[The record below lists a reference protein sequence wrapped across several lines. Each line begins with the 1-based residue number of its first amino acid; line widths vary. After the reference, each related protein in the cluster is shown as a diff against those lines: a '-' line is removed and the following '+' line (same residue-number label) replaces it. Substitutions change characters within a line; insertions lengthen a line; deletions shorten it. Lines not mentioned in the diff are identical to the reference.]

1 MKQEKEVILAL
12 CDGEEEY
19 ARLLTEYM
27 EHQQLP
33 WVIHTYTDVEKLLES
48 EKEVDLLVVAESTYQ
63 EELGTLRPKR
73 MIILNESGI
82 VRNRDLRYV
91 NKYQQADHVV
101 RELLAVY
108 LEIATQVLPRLAAE
122 GNTCF
127 IGFFSPVRRCMQTPF
142 ALTMAQ
148 LLARDHKTLYLN
160 FEYFAGN
167 QELLADAQ
175 TRDLADLLYFL
186 NAESEKFAL
195 RLQSMVVPIGPL
207 DYVPPMKSG
216 QNLLGVTVKEWM
228 TFLKKL
234 QELGNYD
241 YVVMDLSE
249 CMQGLFD
256 VLRVCRLV
264 YTVTMEDRAAN
275 DKLTQYEKAL
285 EQYSYEDVLR
295 KTRRCALPRIH
306 HLPAELQSYDR
317 GELAE
322 YVSLQIQEF
331 QEDEE

>member
-1 MKQEKEVILAL
+1 MKQEKEVVLAL

-19 ARLLTEYM
+19 ARLMTEYM
-27 EHQQLP
+27 QHQENLP
-33 WVIHTYTDVEKLLES
+33 WVIHTYTDVGKLLET

-63 EELGTLRPKR
+63 DELATLRPRR
-73 MIILNESGI
+73 MVILNESGI
-82 VRNRDLRYV
+82 VRNKEMRYI

-108 LEIATQVLPRLAAE
+108 LEIATQVLPRLGTE

-148 LLARDHKTLYLN
+148 LLAKEHKTLYLN

-186 NAESEKFAL
+186 NAESEKFSL

-216 QNLLGVTVKEWM
+216 QNLLSVTVKEWI

-234 QELGNYD
+234 QELGTYR

-256 VLRVCRLV
+256 VLRVCRQV
-264 YTVTMEDRAAN
+264 YTVTMEDRAAS
-275 DKLTQYEKAL
+275 DKLTQYEKVL
-285 EQYSYEDVLR
+285 EQYSYEDVLK
-295 KTRRCALPRIH
+295 KTRRCILPRIRY
-306 HLPAELQSYDR
+306 LPADLQGYDR

-322 YVSLQIQEF
+322 YVSDQIRDF
-331 QEDEE
+331 QEEA